1 MSNDQSADTT
11 AFRNF
16 ELAGWEA
23 NVSEYD
29 TAFARV
35 TSQAIA
41 PLLHAVGLHKGMRL
55 LDVASGPGY
64 VAAVAAAQGARVTGI
79 DFSAPMVARARSA
92 NPAVDFQEGDAEA
105 LAFPDGSFDAVV
117 MNFGMLH
124 LARPERA
131 MTEAA
136 RVLKASGRYAFTVW
150 AKPDEAVGFGIILN
164 AIQSHG
170 NLGVQLPE
178 GPPFFRFSDPAECD
192 RALRSAGFLG
202 VRVTRHPQIWRFQ
215 AADDLFEAIYNG
227 GVRIKAVLRA
237 QSDEALQAIRTAAR
251 EAAQQYMHNGV
262 IELSMPAILATAS
275 KEGDNNGNQDT

>member
-16 ELAGWEA
+16 ERVGWEA
-23 NVSEYD
+23 NVAAYD
-29 TAFARV
+29 AAFARV
-35 TSQAIA
+35 TSQAIE
-41 PLLHAVGLHKGMRL
+41 PLLHAAALRKDMRL

-79 DFSAPMVARARSA
+79 DFSAAMVARARSA
-92 NPAVDFQEGDAEA
+92 NPGVDFQEGDAEA
-105 LAFPDGSFDAVV
+105 LAFTDGSFDAVV

-136 RVLKASGRYAFTVW
+136 RVLKPSGRYAFTVW
-150 AKPDEAVGFGIILN
+150 AKPDEAVGFKVILD

-170 NLGVQLPE
+170 KLQVELPE
-178 GPPFFRFSDPAECD
+178 GPPFFHFSDPAECE
-192 RALRSAGFLG
+192 RALRNAGFVD

-215 AADDLFEAIYNG
+215 AADDLFDAIYNG
-227 GVRIKAVLRA
+227 GVRIRAILRA

-251 EAAQQYMHNGV
+251 DATQQYMRNGI
-262 IELSMPAILATAS
+262 IELSMPAILASAS
-275 KEGDNNGNQDT
+275 KPA

>member
-1 MSNDQSADTT
+1 MSYHQSADTA
-11 AFRNF
+11 AFHNF

-29 TAFARV
+29 AAFARV

-41 PLLHAVGLHKGMRL
+41 PLLDAVALHKGMRL

-64 VAAVAAAQGARVTGI
+64 VAAVAAAQGAQVTGI

-136 RVLKASGRYAFTVW
+136 RVLKPAGRYAFTVW
-150 AKPDEAVGFGIILN
+150 AKPDEAVGFGVILN

-170 NLGVQLPE
+170 KLGIQLPE
-178 GPPFFRFSDPAECD
+178 GPPFFRFSEPAECD
-192 RALRSAGFLG
+192 RALRSAGFVG

-215 AADDLFEAIYNG
+215 AADDLFDAIYNG
-227 GVRIKAVLRA
+227 GVRIKAILRA
-237 QSDEALQAIRTAAR
+237 QSDGALQAIRTAAR
-251 EAAQQYMHNGV
+251 DATQQYMHNGV
-262 IELSMPAILATAS
+262 IEISMPAILASAS
-275 KEGDNNGNQDT
+275 KPA

>member
-1 MSNDQSADTT
+1 MSNDQSADTA

>member
-1 MSNDQSADTT
+1 MSNDQSADTA
-11 AFRNF
+11 AFRDF

-29 TAFARV
+29 AAFARV

-41 PLLHAVGLHKGMRL
+41 PLLDAVVLHKGMRL

-64 VAAVAAAQGARVTGI
+64 VAAVAAAQGVRVTGI

-105 LAFPDGSFDAVV
+105 LAFPDRSFDAVV
-117 MNFGMLH
+117 MNFAMLH

-136 RVLKASGRYAFTVW
+136 RVLKPAGRFAFTVW
-150 AKPDEAVGFGIILN
+150 AKPDEAVGFGVILN

-170 NLGVQLPE
+170 KLGVQLPE

-192 RALRSAGFLG
+192 RALRNAGFLD

-215 AADDLFEAIYNG
+215 AADDLFDAMYNG
-227 GVRIKAVLRA
+227 GVRIRAILRA

-251 EAAQQYMHNGV
+251 EATQRYMHNGG
-262 IELSMPAILATAS
+262 IELSMPAILASAS
-275 KEGDNNGNQDT
+275 KPA

>member
-1 MSNDQSADTT
+1 MSNDQTSETA

-23 NVSEYD
+23 NVSEYEA
-29 TAFARV
+29 AFARV

-41 PLLHAVGLHKGMRL
+41 PLLDAVVLHKGMRL

-64 VAAVAAAQGARVTGI
+64 VAAVAAERGARVTGI

-136 RVLKASGRYAFTVW
+136 RVLKPAGRFAFTVW
-150 AKPDEAVGFGIILN
+150 AKPEEAVGFGVILN
-164 AIQSHG
+164 AIESHG
-170 NLGVQLPE
+170 KVGVQLPE

-192 RALRSAGFLG
+192 RALRSAGFLD
-202 VRVTRHPQIWRFQ
+202 VSVTRHPQIWRFK
-215 AADDLFEAIYNG
+215 APDDLFDAIYNG
-227 GVRIKAVLRA
+227 GVRIKAILRA
-237 QSDEALQAIRTAAR
+237 QSAEALQAIRTAAR
-251 EAAQQYMHNGV
+251 EATQQYMLNGI
-262 IELSMPAILATAS
+262 IEIAMPAILASAS
-275 KEGDNNGNQDT
+275 KPA

>member
-1 MSNDQSADTT
+1 MSNDQSADTA
-11 AFRNF
+11 AFRDF

-29 TAFARV
+29 AAFARV

-41 PLLHAVGLHKGMRL
+41 PLLDAVVLHKGMRL

-64 VAAVAAAQGARVTGI
+64 VAAVAAAQGVRVTGI

-105 LAFPDGSFDAVV
+105 LAFPDRSFDAVV
-117 MNFGMLH
+117 MNFAMLH

-136 RVLKASGRYAFTVW
+136 RVLKPAGRFAFTVW
-150 AKPDEAVGFGIILN
+150 AKPDEAVGFGVILN

-170 NLGVQLPE
+170 KLGVQLPE

-192 RALRSAGFLG
+192 RALRNAGFLD

-215 AADDLFEAIYNG
+215 AADDLFDAIYNG
-227 GVRIKAVLRA
+227 GVRIRAILRA

-251 EAAQQYMHNGV
+251 EATQRYMHNGG
-262 IELSMPAILATAS
+262 IELSMPAILASAS
-275 KEGDNNGNQDT
+275 KPA

>member
-1 MSNDQSADTT
+1 MSNDQSADTA

-29 TAFARV
+29 AAFARV

-41 PLLHAVGLHKGMRL
+41 PLLDAVVLHKGMRL
-55 LDVASGPGY
+55 LDVATGPGY
-64 VAAVAAAQGARVTGI
+64 VAAVAAAQGARVTGV
-79 DFSAPMVARARSA
+79 DFSAPMVARARSV

-136 RVLKASGRYAFTVW
+136 RVLKPAGRYAFTVW
-150 AKPDEAVGFGIILN
+150 AKPDEAVGFGVILN

-170 NLGVQLPE
+170 KLGVQLPE

-192 RALRSAGFLG
+192 RALRSAGFLD

-215 AADDLFEAIYNG
+215 MADDLFDAIYNG
-227 GVRIKAVLRA
+227 GVRIKAILRA
-237 QSDEALQAIRTAAR
+237 QADEALQAIRTAAHDATQ
-251 EAAQQYMHNGV
+251 EYMHNGI
-262 IELSMPAILATAS
+262 IELSMPAILASAS
-275 KEGDNNGNQDT
+275 KPA